1 MYPLLFAV
9 VLLALVPCF
18 VTAQTAVERW
28 RVPAVLPWAPSQ
40 YHIPTY
46 IPEKGRI
53 VYGVPPYSDDIMY
66 IDTDGGIRS
75 IKGQVVDYRRLA
87 TEDGLYALLMDGTV
101 CHVDDMTQAV
111 RQVGRIPAG
120 AELLGVDGPS
130 RIVICRKYPML
141 YLVYDDG
148 QSGVKEVRLKEPY
161 GDDQI
166 SLLDAG
172 STVLHVQGFKE
183 YFDTIAPR
191 VIRYDVGSGL
201 VTSDVAAPTAT
212 QMQLVSKRTMYVGD
226 STYMDLTNGTF
237 FTRTRTVVYPFVM
250 DTIHASVVYSSLM
263 DTLVVSLS
271 IDTARGPAAIYRL
284 PVERQYQEI
293 YPRGGYFHV
302 VVGNRYWIMDA
313 VGKTIVD
320 SGRNEV
326 PFTFEQSP
334 FAVSRDGATGLY
346 VEYSRERGDKLFVV
360 DRIKRRVLDSIPGVF
375 MPRSKAFHVEGDSIV
390 AWYETAAVRLA
401 RQTLRNDR
409 IVRNFGRNN
418 LWFHSY
424 MGDGRSL
431 CMVDSTGTL
440 SIVPAGDAPIHCPP
454 LTTFLNGGV
463 RLDRPV
469 MLDPEGGQL
478 HLTARGYLNVDISTQ
493 TTSAH
498 RSNRV
503 LLSTMY
509 KANWRFQ
516 AVGTGGDTLAG
527 VCPGCLDPYG
537 SQVKIITPDRI
548 DSVDL
553 GEQVGDL
560 RVWDNRTPRAIVMT
574 SVSGAHRTR
583 VIDAIANR
591 IYYGPV
597 LRDMMAVRACEDG
610 SGIVIE
616 YASGDS
622 LMLYDFRGDAV
633 LWKGRRLFDMQYTA
647 PDSSA
652 IVIAR
657 RLRDTVRV
665 ARYPHE
671 GEPVRI
677 GVPVVV
683 PGVDRYTISGFADA
697 IVHYSND
704 SIHRVDLAT
713 GSVISHRMELPF
725 PNQEIPAFSTDRH
738 GRTAFFMHGG
748 SVGQGVSKYESYIGA
763 LNFSDGRGYLIP
775 AFYNAGS
782 PQAVEASPEPI
793 FQERYIE
800 SAMLGENGK
809 IMGCYPS
816 YVMAQLENRN
826 LLCGGWIG
834 LPDAGMSEYSVGTL
848 SWSGQEYPTR
858 LLDVVDYGGV
868 PVAITR
874 NRAAVTGTETAPLK
888 VDYRYKS
895 SPDAEGLYLGTEF
908 LGSSPS
914 LDYVFARRDD
924 SVFCYRTRDGRIVY
938 GCPFAAFGTVK
949 QWIGDRFVVIV
960 RNTDVRL
967 LDLDGEATGVAEESE
982 SEDGTSGMVISERAF
997 DVLGREVEVEA
1008 RGPKIIVRT
1017 DTSGRKS
1024 VRKVYTP

>member
-1 MYPLLFAV
+1 MYPLLLLVFLS
-9 VLLALVPCF
+9 VLIPPCASSQT
-18 VTAQTAVERW
+18 TAERW
-28 RVPAVLPWAPSQ
+28 RLPTVVPWVTEQ
-40 YHIPTY
+40 YYMPRY
-46 IPEKGRI
+46 LDDRKMV
-53 VYGVPPYSDDIMY
+53 VYGMPSSSDDIMCVEA
-66 IDTDGGIRS
+66 DGGIRS
-75 IKGQVVDYRRLA
+75 VTRHVVDYRHLVS
-87 TEDGLYALLMDGTV
+87 EDGIYALFTDGTV
-101 CHVDDMTQAV
+101 CHVDDVTQAV
-111 RQVGRIPAG
+111 RQIGRIPVG
-120 AELLGVDGPS
+120 AELLGVDEAS

-148 QSGVKEVRLKEPY
+148 QSRMKEVRLKEPY

-166 SLLDAG
+166 VLMDAG

-183 YFDTIAPR
+183 YYDTIAPR
-191 VIRYDVGSGL
+191 VVRYDVESGL
-201 VTSDVAAPTAT
+201 VTSDVAVPTAT
-212 QMQLVSKRTMYVGD
+212 LMQVVSKRTMYVGD
-226 STYMDLTNGTF
+226 STYMDLTDGTF
-237 FTRTRTVVYPFVM
+237 FTRSRMPMYPVVM
-250 DTIHASVVYSSLM
+250 DTIHAGVMYSSLM

-271 IDTARGPAAIYRL
+271 VDTARGPAAIYRL

-302 VVGNRYWIMDA
+302 VVGDRYWTMDVA
-313 VGKTIVD
+313 GKTIVD

-360 DRIKRRVLDSIPGVF
+360 DRIRRRVLDSIPGVF

-390 AWYETAAVRLA
+390 AWYETAAVRLG
-401 RQTLRNDR
+401 RRTLRNDR
-409 IVRNFGRNN
+409 VVRTFGRNN
-418 LWFHSY
+418 LRFYSY
-424 MGDGRSL
+424 LGDGRSL

-440 SIVPAGDAPIHCPP
+440 AIVPAGDAPIHCPP

-493 TTSAH
+493 TTSTH

-516 AVGTGGDTLAG
+516 VVGTGGDTLAA
-527 VCPGCLDPYG
+527 VCPGCTDPYG
-537 SQVKIITPDRI
+537 SQVKIIMPDRI

-553 GEQVGDL
+553 GEPVGDL
-560 RVWDNRTPRAIVMT
+560 RVWDNRTPRAIVLT
-574 SVSGAHRTR
+574 SVSGAQRTR

-622 LMLYDFRGDAV
+622 LMLYDFRGDVV
-633 LWKGRRLFDMQYTA
+633 LWKGRRLFDTQYTA
-647 PDSSA
+647 PDASA

-665 ARYPHE
+665 SRYPHE

-677 GVPVVV
+677 GVPVVI

-713 GSVISHRMELPF
+713 GSSTSHRMELPF

-738 GRTAFFMHGG
+738 GSTAFFMHGG
-748 SVGQGVSKYESYIGA
+748 SVGQGVGKYESYIGA

-793 FQERYIE
+793 FQDRYIE

-834 LPDAGMSEYSVGTL
+834 LPDAGMSEYSVDTL

-874 NRAAVTGTETAPLK
+874 NGAAVIGTVTAPLK
-888 VDYRYKS
+888 ADYYYKAS
-895 SPDAEGLYLGTEF
+895 HDAEGLYLGTEY

-914 LDYVFARRDD
+914 LGYVFARRGD
-924 SVFCYRTRDGRIVY
+924 SVLCYRTRDGGIVY
-938 GCPFAAFGTVK
+938 GCPYAAFGTVK
-949 QWIGDRFVVIV
+949 QWIDDRSVVIV

-967 LDLDGEATGVAEESE
+967 LDLDLDAMNVAEDSR
-982 SEDGTSGMVISERAF
+982 SEDDIRGPVMSERAF
-997 DVLGREVEVEA
+997 DVLGREVGIEA
-1008 RGPKIIVRT
+1008 RGPKIIVRV
-1017 DTSGRKS
+1017 DASGRGS
-1024 VRKVYTP
+1024 VRKVY